1 MSNKKGSNKVYCYDD
16 TNSDKDNLDMVVT
29 AGTTTVATTT
39 ATSTTAA
46 MATVVVANNGSDR
59 DATTTE
65 DNNKDTNSDKDN
77 LEDNVDKD
85 EDKDQWEVVRL
96 ITPNEKKV
104 ECGSDECSDP
114 AVATWSP
121 ISDPDFKFDL
131 CKNCQDEH
139 MGGYDNDRVVPNTN
153 STTTNNKDLEDLVDD
168 SDSEGEQ
175 EDGDHGGDSDSDGG
189 TKQYLYTSYWY
200 AFHKRRG

>member
-1 MSNKKGSNKVYCYDD
+1 MPA
-16 TNSDKDNLDMVVT
+16 TTVT
-29 AGTTTVATTT
+29 AA
-39 ATSTTAA
+39 ATTAA
-46 MATVVVANNGSDR
+46 MATVTVVVTASAMTSTTA
-59 DATTTE
+59 ATTGTLAASMAL
-65 DNNKDTNSDKDN
+65 DKKNNKDTDSDKDD
-77 LEDNVDKD
+77 LDNNNSNNNNED
-85 EDKDQWEVVRL
+85 EDKDQWDVVCV
-96 ITPNEKKV
+96 ITPNEEKV
-104 ECGSDECSDP
+104 ECGTDKCSDP
-114 AVATWSP
+114 AVVTWSP